1 MTRPKPERASPEP
14 LEPIDP
20 FGGPGPHDQDRMD
33 MAATRP
39 TPPHDGRVPAWDLRV
54 AVGLFLGWLLLA
66 RAGPMLELAPGV
78 RAWYPPAALLAAACI
93 LWGARALI
101 PIIAASSLLLV
112 LTPPPTEALWRV
124 LVISALLKVVYW
136 ASSRMLL
143 ARRFDCSFSSPHDV
157 ARFGF
162 TYLATAGIAAL
173 LNALDMRGVAGTL
186 LPSGL
191 QLVRGFWIGDLVAI
205 VALAPALIVTVQWI
219 TSGRDSSVGV
229 ALSRLRASWPP
240 STALQLASV
249 PLALFV
255 ATSLAP
261 SVGFFSF
268 ALCFLPLGWIALSRG
283 ARAAALTNVILSIGT
298 VSLLHGSLGTTAK
311 GLEIQ
316 AFVGMLVV
324 TGLLVGSVADQRERA
339 FALLGRSEERYR
351 RLVELLP
358 DPLVVH
364 ADGRVLFANTAAA
377 QVLGCTNGA
386 GLVGVS
392 LASLATPRSRQAVE
406 DRMRELSEGRAVKM
420 THHTMHRVDG
430 KGTVDLESVSI
441 PFEYQGAAAALTV
454 ARDVSARVQLEEQ
467 LRHAQRMEAV
477 GRLAGGVAHD
487 FNNLL
492 TVIISYSELI
502 LSDAGDD
509 PVLAADVGE
518 IRNAADRAAA
528 LTRQLLSFSRR
539 QVLQPASL
547 DINSVVRG
555 AEGLLRRLIGPEIE
569 IVARL
574 DPAAGTVY
582 ADRGQL
588 EQVIMNLVVNARDAM
603 PDGGVLTVETAL
615 VSAADVP
622 EPARAVS
629 RADRFATIVVRDTGK
644 GMDAE
649 TMRRI
654 FDPFFTTKEVGRGT
668 GLGLATV
675 HGIMEQSGG
684 AVSVQSTPGYGSE
697 FRILLPA
704 LGHALHQPE
713 VAGEP
718 AACAAARGSGRV
730 LLVEDDP
737 AVREGVRRM
746 LGASGYEVVEA
757 ANGSAALA
765 TLARDGHSFEVLLS
779 DVAMP
784 SLDGRQ
790 LSREVRARW
799 PALPIVLMSGFA
811 DPDAVERD
819 VPGVTFLQKPL
830 EVATLV
836 AAVQGAARRS

>member
-1 MTRPKPERASPEP
+1 MDLPAARPVQPRA
-14 LEPIDP
+14 D
-20 FGGPGPHDQDRMD
+20 
-33 MAATRP
+33 
-39 TPPHDGRVPAWDLRV
+39 RVPAWGLRV
-54 AVGLFLGWLLLA
+54 AGGLFFGWLLLG
-66 RAGPMLELAPGV
+66 RAGPVLELAPGV

-93 LWGARALI
+93 LWGARALL
-101 PIIAASSLLLV
+101 PIIAAASLLAV
-112 LTPPPTEALWRV
+112 LTPTPGESLWQV
-124 LVISALLKVVYW
+124 LVFSALLKATYW
-136 ASSRMLL
+136 AASRLLL
-143 ARRFDCSFSSPHDV
+143 AGRFDCAFSSPYDV

-162 TYLATAGIAAL
+162 TYLATAGVAAL
-173 LNALDMRGVAGTL
+173 LNTIRMQGLGGSM

-191 QLVRGFWIGDLVAI
+191 LLVRGFWIGDLVAV
-205 VALAPALIVTVQWI
+205 VALAPALIIAIDWI
-219 TSGRDSSVGV
+219 TRVDDASVGGAV
-229 ALSRLRASWPP
+229 ARLRAAW
-240 STALQLASV
+240 STTTTLQLASV
-249 PLALFV
+249 PLALVV
-255 ATSLAP
+255 AASLAP

-283 ARAAALTNVILSIGT
+283 ARAAALTNVVLSVGI
-298 VSLLHGSLGTTAK
+298 VSLVHGSLGIAAK
-311 GLEIQ
+311 SLEIQ

-324 TGLLVGSVADQRERA
+324 TGLLVGSVADERERA
-339 FALLGRSEERYR
+339 FALLRRSEERYR

-377 QVLGCTNGA
+377 RVLGCATGA

-392 LASLATPRSRQAVE
+392 LPSLATPRSRQTIE
-406 DRMRELSEGRAVKM
+406 DRVRELSEGRSVQL

-430 KGTVDLESVSI
+430 TGTVDLESVSI

-454 ARDVSARVQLEEQ
+454 ARDVSVRVQLEEQ

-492 TVIISYSELI
+492 TVISSYSELI
-502 LSDAGDD
+502 QSQAGDN

-518 IRNAADRAAA
+518 IRSAADRAAA

-547 DINSVVRG
+547 DVNAVVRG

-574 DPAAGTVY
+574 DPGAGTVY

-603 PDGGVLTVETAL
+603 PNGGVLTVETAL
-615 VSAADVP
+615 IPAAEAP
-622 EPARAVS
+622 ESARAAS
-629 RADRFATIVVRDTGK
+629 GADRFATIVVRDTGK

-684 AVSVQSTPGYGSE
+684 AVSVQSTPGHGSE

-704 LGHALHQPE
+704 LADAQP
-713 VAGEP
+713 P
-718 AACAAARGSGRV
+718 ADPTVETTACVARGSGRV

-737 AVREGVRRM
+737 SVREGVRRM
-746 LGASGYEVVEA
+746 LDASGYEVVEA
-757 ANGSAALA
+757 ADGSAALT
-765 TLARDGHSFEVLLS
+765 TLATDARAFEVLLS
-779 DVAMP
+779 DIAMP

-836 AAVQGAARRS
+836 AAVQGAARRASGRRAPSPAG

>member
-1 MTRPKPERASPEP
+1 
-14 LEPIDP
+14 
-20 FGGPGPHDQDRMD
+20 MD
-33 MAATRP
+33 IPATRP
-39 TPPHDGRVPAWDLRV
+39 APPRDDRVPAWDLRV
-54 AVGLFLGWLLLA
+54 AAGLFVGWLLLA
-66 RAGPMLELAPGV
+66 HTGPTLELAPGV
-78 RAWYPPAALLAAACI
+78 RAWYPPAALVAAACI
-93 LWGARALI
+93 LWGGRALV
-101 PIIAASSLLLV
+101 PIIAASSLIILQGPPTSGALWHVLLV
-112 LTPPPTEALWRV
+112 SAALK
-124 LVISALLKVVYW
+124 AVYW
-136 ASSRMLL
+136 AASRMLL
-143 ARRFDCSFSSPHDV
+143 AGRFDCSFSSPHDV

-173 LNALDMRGVAGTL
+173 LNAIDMRGLAGTL
-186 LPSGL
+186 QPSGL
-191 QLVRGFWIGDLVAI
+191 VLVRGFWIGDLVAI
-205 VALAPALIVTVQWI
+205 VALAPALIVTMKWI
-219 TSGRDSSVGV
+219 SGRDDSSAGS
-229 ALSRLRASWPP
+229 ALSRLRAAWLP
-240 STALQLASV
+240 SIALQVASV
-249 PLALFV
+249 PLALIV
-255 ATSLAP
+255 AGSLAP

-283 ARAAALTNVILSIGT
+283 ARVAALTNVILSLGT
-298 VSLLHGSLGTTAK
+298 VSLVHGSLGIAAK

-316 AFVGMLVV
+316 AFVGMLAV
-324 TGLLVGSVADQRERA
+324 TGLLVGSVADERERA
-339 FALLGRSEERYR
+339 FALLARSEERYR

-364 ADGRVLFANTAAA
+364 AEGRVLFANTAAA
-377 QVLGCTNGA
+377 KVLGCETGA

-406 DRMRELSEGRAVKM
+406 DRVRELREGRSVHL

-441 PFEYQGAAAALTV
+441 PFDYQGAAAALTV
-454 ARDVSARVQLEEQ
+454 ARDVSARVRLEEQ

-502 LSDAGDD
+502 QSQAGDD
-509 PVLAADVGE
+509 PMLAADVGE
-518 IRNAADRAAA
+518 IRGAADRAAA

-547 DINSVVRG
+547 DVNAVVRG

-615 VSAADVP
+615 VTAAEAP
-622 EPARAVS
+622 ESARAAS
-629 RADRFATIVVRDTGK
+629 PAGRFATIIVRDTGK

-654 FDPFFTTKEVGRGT
+654 FDPFFTTKEIGRGT

-684 AVSVQSTPGYGSE
+684 AVAVQSTPGYGSE

-704 LGHALHQPE
+704 LADAPHPVEATVE
-713 VAGEP
+713 TTARV
-718 AACAAARGSGRV
+718 ARGNGRV

-737 AVREGVRRM
+737 SVREGVRRM

-757 ANGSAALA
+757 ADGTAALA
-765 TLARDGHSFEVLLS
+765 TLAENACAFEVLLS

-836 AAVQGAARRS
+836 AAVQGAARRA

>member
-1 MTRPKPERASPEP
+1 M
-14 LEPIDP
+14 
-20 FGGPGPHDQDRMD
+20 
-33 MAATRP
+33 
-39 TPPHDGRVPAWDLRV
+39 
-54 AVGLFLGWLLLA
+54 AVGLFLGWFLLA
-66 RAGPMLELAPGV
+66 HAGPMLELAPGV
-78 RAWYPPAALLAAACI
+78 RAWYPPAALVAAACI
-93 LWGARALI
+93 LWGGRALI
-101 PIIAASSLLLV
+101 PILAGSFLLLAAAPPRLDPLWQLLVVSVALKGAYWAAS
-112 LTPPPTEALWRV
+112 RV
-124 LVISALLKVVYW
+124 L
-136 ASSRMLL
+136 R
-143 ARRFDCSFSSPHDV
+143 ARPFDCTFSTPRDV

-162 TYLATAGIAAL
+162 VYVITTGLVAFGNAVATLGVSGIL
-173 LNALDMRGVAGTL
+173 KFGGVE
-186 LPSGL
+186 
-191 QLVRGFWIGDLVAI
+191 LVRVFWVGDLVAVIALTPAMI
-205 VALAPALIVTVQWI
+205 VAVQWV
-219 TSGRDSSVGV
+219 TGETDRGPRA
-229 ALSRLRASWPP
+229 ALSRLRAAWTPLM
-240 STALQLASV
+240 ALQLASIPV
-249 PLALFV
+249 ALLLA
-255 ATSLAP
+255 AWLAP

-268 ALCFLPLGWIALSRG
+268 ALCFLPLGWIALDRG
-283 ARAAALTNVILSIGT
+283 AQVAALTNVILTLGT
-298 VSLLHGSLGTTAK
+298 VSLLHGSSAIAPK

-316 AFVGMLVV
+316 AFVGMLAL
-324 TGLLVGSVADQRERA
+324 TGLLVGSVADERERA
-339 FALLGRSEERYR
+339 FALLGQSEERYR

-377 QVLGCTNGA
+377 DLLGAGDGA

-392 LASLATPRSRQAVE
+392 LASLATPRSRQAIE
-406 DRMRELSEGRAVKM
+406 DRVRQLSEGRTVKLS
-420 THHTMHRVDG
+420 HHTMHRVDG
-430 KGTVDLESVSI
+430 KGTVDVESVSI

-502 LSDAGDD
+502 LSQAGDD
-509 PVLAADVGE
+509 RVLAGDVGE

-615 VSAADVP
+615 VSAADAS
-622 EPARAVS
+622 EAARAAS
-629 RADRFATIVVRDTGK
+629 TADRFATIIVRDTGK
-644 GMDAE
+644 GMDPE

-704 LGHALHQPE
+704 LGTAPRAAE
-713 VAGEP
+713 ATVETTAG
-718 AACAAARGSGRV
+718 AMARGSGRV

-737 AVREGVRRM
+737 SVREGVRRM

-757 ANGSAALA
+757 ADGSAALA
-765 TLARDGHSFEVLLS
+765 TLARDAHAFEVLLS

-799 PALPIVLMSGFA
+799 PGLPIVLMSGFA
-811 DPDAVERD
+811 DPDAVQRD
-819 VPGVTFLQKPL
+819 IPGVTFLQKPL

-836 AAVQGAARRS
+836 AAVQGAARRA

>member
-1 MTRPKPERASPEP
+1 
-14 LEPIDP
+14 
-20 FGGPGPHDQDRMD
+20 MD
-33 MAATRP
+33 TPATRK
-39 TPPHDGRVPAWDLRV
+39 PPPSEDRAPAWDLRV
-54 AVGLFLGWLLLA
+54 ALGLFAGWILLG
-66 RAGPMLELAPGV
+66 RTGPMLELAPGV
-78 RAWYPPAALLAAACI
+78 RAWYPPASLLAAACI
-93 LWGARALI
+93 LWGGRALI
-101 PIIAASSLLLV
+101 PIMAAAGLLAALS
-112 LTPPPTEALWRV
+112 PTRGEALWQV
-124 LVISALLKVVYW
+124 VVFSVMLKVTYW
-136 ASSRMLL
+136 AASRLLL
-143 ARRFDCSFSSPHDV
+143 AGRFDRAFSSPYDV

-162 TYLATAGIAAL
+162 TYLATAGAAAL
-173 LNALDMRGVAGTL
+173 LNTVRMRGTGGTL
-186 LPSGL
+186 LPDGL
-191 QLVRGFWIGDLVAI
+191 TLVRGFWIGDLVAV
-205 VALAPALIVTVQWI
+205 VALAPALIVATTWLANVD
-219 TSGRDSSVGV
+219 GSVVG
-229 ALSRLRASWPP
+229 AASARLRKVWSPAA
-240 STALQLASV
+240 ALQVASV

-255 ATSLAP
+255 AASLAR

-283 ARAAALTNVILSIGT
+283 ARVAALANVVFSLGT
-298 VSLLHGSLGTTAK
+298 VSLVHGSLGIAAK
-311 GLEIQ
+311 SLEIQ
-316 AFVGMLVV
+316 AFVGMLAV
-324 TGLLVGSVADQRERA
+324 TGLLVGSVADERERA

-377 QVLGCTNGA
+377 QVLGCKNAT

-392 LASLATPRSRQAVE
+392 LPSLATPRSRQAIEARV
-406 DRMRELSEGRAVKM
+406 RELTEGRPVKL
-420 THHTMHRVDG
+420 THHTMQRVDG

-441 PFEYQGAAAALTV
+441 PFEYQGARAALTV
-454 ARDVSARVQLEEQ
+454 ARDVSVRVQLEEQ

-502 LSDAGDD
+502 QSQADGD
-509 PVLAADVGE
+509 PVLAADVAE

-539 QVLQPASL
+539 QVLQPAPL
-547 DINSVVRG
+547 DVNAVVSG

-569 IVARL
+569 IVSRL
-574 DPAAGTVY
+574 DPAAGMVN

-615 VSAADVP
+615 LAADDAP
-622 EPARAVS
+622 ESARAAS
-629 RADRFATIVVRDTGK
+629 TAERFASIIVRDTGK

-654 FDPFFTTKEVGRGT
+654 FDPFFTTKEIGRGT

-684 AVSVQSTPGYGSE
+684 AVAVKSRPGYGSE
-697 FRILLPA
+697 FCILLPA
-704 LGHALHQPE
+704 L
-713 VAGEP
+713 P
-718 AACAAARGSGRV
+718 AVQSAAAPAVETTTTCVPRGSGRV

-746 LGASGYEVVEA
+746 LGASGYEVIEA
-757 ANGSAALA
+757 PDGSTALA
-765 TLARDGHSFEVLLS
+765 TLDRDAQAFEVVLS

-784 SLDGRQ
+784 ALDGRQ

-799 PALPIVLMSGFA
+799 PKLPIVLMSGFA

-836 AAVQGAARRS
+836 AAVQGAARRA

>member
-1 MTRPKPERASPEP
+1 MDSP
-14 LEPIDP
+14 
-20 FGGPGPHDQDRMD
+20 
-33 MAATRP
+33 ATRI
-39 TPPHDGRVPAWDLRV
+39 PPPRVERLPAWNLRV
-54 AVGLFLGWLLLA
+54 AGGLFLAWLLLS

-78 RAWYPPAALLAAACI
+78 RAWSPPAALLAAACI
-93 LWGARALI
+93 LWGARALL
-101 PIIAASSLLLV
+101 PIVAAAILLV
-112 LTPPPTEALWRV
+112 VLGPPTAAPLWRV
-124 LVISALLKVVYW
+124 LLVSVLMKVTYW
-136 ASSRMLL
+136 GASRFLL
-143 ARRFDCSFSSPHDV
+143 AGRFDPSFSTPSDV
-157 ARFGF
+157 ARFAF
-162 TYLATAGIAAL
+162 TYLATAGVAAL
-173 LNALDMRGVAGTL
+173 LNAINLRGIDGTL
-186 LPSGL
+186 LPDGL
-191 QLVRGFWIGDLVAI
+191 LLVRGFWIGDLVAV
-205 VALAPALIVTVQWI
+205 VALAPALIVATRWLA
-219 TSGRDSSVGV
+219 TAGEWSPAGV
-229 ALSRLRASWPP
+229 AARVRAAWTPA
-240 STALQLASV
+240 TALQLASV
-249 PLALFV
+249 PLALV
-255 ATSLAP
+255 AAASLAP

-268 ALCFLPLGWIALSRG
+268 GLCFVPLGWIALSRG
-283 ARAAALTNVILSIGT
+283 ARVAALTNVVLSLGT
-298 VSLLHGSLGTTAK
+298 VSLVHGSLGAAAK

-316 AFVGMLVV
+316 TFVGMLAV
-324 TGLLVGSVADQRERA
+324 TGLLVGSVADERERA

-364 ADGRVLFANTAAA
+364 AGGRVLFANTAAA
-377 QVLGCTNGA
+377 HVLGATDAA
-386 GLVGVS
+386 GLVGIS
-392 LASLATPRSRQAVE
+392 LASLATTRSRQVIE
-406 DRMRELSEGRAVKM
+406 DRVRALSEGRPVQL
-420 THHTMHRVDG
+420 THHTMQRVDG

-454 ARDVSARVQLEEQ
+454 ARDVSTRVRLEEQ

-502 LSDAGDD
+502 QAQAGDD
-509 PVLAADVGE
+509 QVLAADVGE
-518 IRNAADRAAA
+518 IRGAADRAAA

-539 QVLQPASL
+539 QVLQPAPL
-547 DINSVVRG
+547 DVNSVVRG

-582 ADRGQL
+582 ADRGQI

-615 VSAADVP
+615 IPAADAP
-622 EPARAVS
+622 DSARA
-629 RADRFATIVVRDTGK
+629 ACTAERFATIVVRDTGK

-654 FDPFFTTKEVGRGT
+654 FDPFFTTKEIGRGT

-684 AVSVQSTPGYGSE
+684 AVSVRSTPGYGSE
-697 FRILLPA
+697 FCILLPA
-704 LGHALHQPE
+704 L
-713 VAGEP
+713 P
-718 AACAAARGSGRV
+718 AAQPAVPATAETVPCVARGSGRV

-737 AVREGVRRM
+737 AVREGVRRV

-757 ANGSAALA
+757 SDGSAALA
-765 TLARDGHSFEVLLS
+765 TLASDARAFEVLIS

-799 PALPIVLMSGFA
+799 PKLPIVLMSGFA

-830 EVATLV
+830 EVASLM
-836 AAVQGAARRS
+836 AAVQGAACRAPTERPARSSVA

>member
-1 MTRPKPERASPEP
+1 MDLPVTRTAPPRE
-14 LEPIDP
+14 
-20 FGGPGPHDQDRMD
+20 DR
-33 MAATRP
+33 
-39 TPPHDGRVPAWDLRV
+39 PPVWDLRV
-54 AVGLFLGWLLLA
+54 ALGLFVGWILLG
-66 RAGPMLELAPGV
+66 RTGPFLELVPGV
-78 RAWYPPAALLAAACI
+78 RAWYPPAALVAAACI
-93 LWGARALI
+93 LWGARALV
-101 PIIAASSLLLV
+101 PIVAAASLLAV
-112 LTPPPTEALWRV
+112 LTPTVDDALWQVLVFSVLLKATYWAASRV
-124 LVISALLKVVYW
+124 LEAGG
-136 ASSRMLL
+136 
-143 ARRFDCSFSSPHDV
+143 FDCDFSTPYDV

-162 TYLATAGIAAL
+162 TYLATAGVAAL
-173 LNALDMRGVAGTL
+173 LNTLRMRGATGTL
-186 LPSGL
+186 LPDGL
-191 QLVRGFWIGDLVAI
+191 VLLRGFWIGDLVAVI
-205 VALAPALIVTVQWI
+205 ALAPALIVTVTWMANVDG
-219 TSGRDSSVGV
+219 S
-229 ALSRLRASWPP
+229 ALRAAAARLRRTWSP
-240 STALQLASV
+240 SAWLQLASV
-249 PLALFV
+249 PIALV
-255 ATSLAP
+255 AAASLAP

-283 ARAAALTNVILSIGT
+283 ARVAALANVVFSVGT
-298 VSLLHGSLGTTAK
+298 VSLVHGSLGVATK
-311 GLEIQ
+311 SLEIQ
-316 AFVGMLVV
+316 AFVAMLAI
-324 TGLLVGSVADQRERA
+324 TGLLVGSVADERERA

-364 ADGRVLFANTAAA
+364 VDGRVLFANTAAA
-377 QVLGCTNGA
+377 KVLGCPDGA
-386 GLVGVS
+386 ELVGVS
-392 LASLATPRSRQAVE
+392 LADLATPRSRRAIE
-406 DRMRELSEGRAVKM
+406 DRVRELHAGRSVEL
-420 THHTMHRVDG
+420 THHTMQRVDG

-441 PFEYQGAAAALTV
+441 PFEYQGANAALTV

-492 TVIISYSELI
+492 TVIVSYSELI
-502 LSDAGDD
+502 QAQAAND

-539 QVLQPASL
+539 QVLQPAPL
-547 DINSVVRG
+547 DVNAVVSG

-569 IVARL
+569 IVSRL
-574 DPAAGTVY
+574 DPAAGMVN

-615 VSAADVP
+615 VPATDAP
-622 EPARAVS
+622 EPARAAS
-629 RADRFATIVVRDTGK
+629 TAQQFATIIVRDTGK
-644 GMDAE
+644 GMDAD

-654 FDPFFTTKEVGRGT
+654 FDPFFTTKEIGRGT

-675 HGIMEQSGG
+675 HGIIEQSGG
-684 AVSVQSTPGYGSE
+684 AVSVKSEPGYGSE

-704 LGHALHQPE
+704 IPGAVQP
-713 VAGEP
+713 VQPSAEP
-718 AACAAARGSGRV
+718 TSYVARGSGRV

-746 LGASGYEVVEA
+746 LGGSGYEVVEA
-757 ANGSAALA
+757 ADGAAALA
-765 TLARDGHSFEVLLS
+765 TLASEADAIEVLLS

-784 SLDGRQ
+784 ALDGRQ

-799 PALPIVLMSGFA
+799 PQLPIVLMSGFA

-819 VPGVTFLQKPL
+819 VPGVTVLQKPL

-836 AAVQGAARRS
+836 AAVQGAARRA